1 MSRSVTTPENAA
13 TSRSIGA
20 AAQPIKFIIVGAGG
34 YLVNLGVFA
43 VLHEAG
49 VNYVVNSIIS
59 YFIANALMYLGNR
72 YFTFRLGHEGFWSA
86 YLRYMIVGAV
96 VAGLNAAILAALVQ
110 GTGVDSRIG
119 VAISL
124 LLITPVAFVL
134 FKRWTF
140 RIDREGSSVQVA
152 TDGTR

>member
-1 MSRSVTTPENAA
+1 MTTPAQA
-13 TSRSIGA
+13 SPKPLAA
-20 AAQPIKFIIVGAGG
+20 AAQPARFLIVGAGG
-34 YLVNLGVFA
+34 FVLNLVVFSL
-43 VLHEAG
+43 LHAAG
-49 VNYVVNSIIS
+49 VAYIVNSIIS
-59 YFIANALMYLGNR
+59 YFIANAVMYLGNR
-72 YFTFRLGHEGFWSA
+72 YFTFRLGHDGFWSA

-110 GTGVDSRIG
+110 GTGIDSRIG

-140 RIDREGSSVQVA
+140 RIRPA
-152 TDGTR
+152 